1 MAEPTAEVQEKIDA
15 QRAYCKKMPAPY
27 FAPFKGVCWGC
38 GEQIF
43 NKISL
48 ESAGSRLITGCP
60 CCSRTYC
67 D

>member
-15 QRAYCKKMPAPY
+15 QRAYCKKKGRPC
-27 FAPFKGVCWGC
+27 FAPFKGVCFSC

-48 ESAGSRLITGCP
+48 EKAGSEPIDGCP
-60 CCSRTYC
+60 YCWRTYC